1 MKDIIVAWIRNN
13 PRTNSL
19 GIGAVFIGLSCY
31 MGWLSHESGEIAI
44 FSLLAALGIVT
55 KDA

>member
-1 MKDIIVAWIRNN
+1 MKDILKEWLSN
-13 PRTNSL
+13 PKTTSL
-19 GIGAVFIGLSCY
+19 GIGAVMIGVSCY

-44 FSLLAALGIVT
+44 FALLGALGIVT

>member
-1 MKDIIVAWIRNN
+1 MKDILKALVTN
-13 PRTNSL
+13 PKTNSIA
-19 GIGAVFIGLSCY
+19 IGACFIGLSCY

-44 FSLLAALGIVT
+44 FALLGALGIVT

>member
-1 MKDIIVAWIRNN
+1 MKDILKAFLSN
-13 PRTNSL
+13 PKTTSIGL
-19 GIGAVFIGLSCY
+19 GAAFCGLSCY

-44 FSLLAALGIVT
+44 FAVLSALGIVT